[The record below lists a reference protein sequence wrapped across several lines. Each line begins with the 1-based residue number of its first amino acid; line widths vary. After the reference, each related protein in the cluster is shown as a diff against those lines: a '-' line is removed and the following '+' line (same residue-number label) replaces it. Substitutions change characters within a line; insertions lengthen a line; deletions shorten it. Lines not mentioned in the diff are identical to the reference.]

1 MSLAFALVVALFA
14 SLVPD
19 MVWYELGRRRGG
31 RVLRLLC
38 RISLEPDSCVRRT
51 QRVFVKSGRFAWLI
65 AKFFPGLSTIAPPLA
80 RIIGVRRP
88 QFIILDS
95 GGALLW
101 AGSWMGVGYLF
112 SDALDLI
119 VRQPAHIGNLILVIF
134 VAALV
139 AYIGYKFLQR
149 QRFLRTLRMARITV
163 EELKDRLDANDSDF
177 IIVDTRSVLD
187 VNTTPYGIPGAIWIT
202 AEDIGRRYHEIPT
215 DRESARVALM
225 LKHNGISRV
234 RPLQGGLNLWMD
246 RNSPLRNS
254 KSRVHRVRLL
264 LLRRVTESPRS
275 PKSLKPRQ
283 AMASKWTYEMPRC
296 LG

>member
-1 MSLAFALVVALFA
+1 MEYGYFVLYAFVLAEQVGLPIPAVPVLLAVGELAGAGRMSLALALVVALFA

-38 RISLEPDSCVRRT
+38 RISLEPDSCVRQT
-51 QRVFVKSGRFAWLI
+51 QRVFVKSGRFALLI

-80 RIIGVRRP
+80 GIVGVRRR
-88 QFIILDS
+88 QFIMLDS

-119 VRQPAHIGNLILVIF
+119 VRQPAHIGNFILVIF

-149 QRFLRTLRMARITV
+149 QRFLRTLRMARITAD
-163 EELKDRLDANDSDF
+163 ELKGRLDVGDSDLT
-177 IIVDTRSVLD
+177 IIDTRSVLD
-187 VNTTPYGIPGAIWIT
+187 VNTTPYVIPGAIWIA
-202 AEDIGRRYHEIPT
+202 AEDIGRRHHEIPN
-215 DRESARVALM
+215 DREIVLYC
-225 LKHNGISRV
+225 
-234 RPLQGGLNLWMD
+234 
-246 RNSPLRNS
+246 
-254 KSRVHRVRLL
+254 
-264 LLRRVTESPRS
+264 T
-275 PKSLKPRQ
+275 
-283 AMASKWTYEMPRC
+283 
-296 LG
+296 